1 MLARFAWYRRS
12 YGCTP
17 RVPVES
23 ALA

>member
-1 MLARFAWYRRS
+1 MLARSAWYRRS

-23 ALA
+23 GIG